1 MHVTELAAAA
11 GLLLIAALLADGGAD
26 LFTVSHSGSG
36 QLGIHAE
43 AALELGAQHVDLNIA
58 GTGDHGLVGLGV
70 VHHVEGGILLVEL
83 VEAGTQLLHLLLGL
97 GGDGTAVAGLGIVH
111 AVETHDA
118 LGVAQGVAG
127 LDLIHLADG
136 ADVAAADLLDLLAL
150 LALHDVQAAQ
160 LLGVAGGGVI
170 QGHIAGDP
178 ATEHLHHGVLAVLI
192 GDGLKDDGGGG
203 AVGIA
208 GHLDIVAVVIL
219 RRLSRHIRGH
229 GDQIQNGLHQHLHA
243 QTGDGGAAQHRADAA
258 VPDAQLQA
266 TGHVL
271 GGQLHGVEELLH
283 QLLVGAG
290 GGLHQLSP
298 QGLYLVGHIGGNGA
312 GSGLAALDLVSGV
325 MQQIHDA
332 RDLLVAVND
341 RGHNGNHGLAELALQ
356 SIQAGLI
363 VAVVLVGAVDEDH
376 AGLLAQQLPA
386 ALHTHGQAVLGGTHQ
401 HGALGGTNGGNSLTG
416 EIKVAGSVHD
426 VDTDVLIFDR
436 GKGQRNRDLAL
447 DLLGIVVADGV
458 AVGGTAQT
466 IRSLGHE
473 EHLLG
478 QSRLAGATVTQ
489 QADVANV
496 IGSHIQYSPFV
507 WYECAVRRSQSIRR
521 VYTIFLHLTN
531 TTFSVFFVENAGRIK
546 DSPGMGMEWYQ

>member
-1 MHVTELAAAA
+1 
-11 GLLLIAALLADGGAD
+11 
-26 LFTVSHSGSG
+26 
-36 QLGIHAE
+36 
-43 AALELGAQHVDLNIA
+43 
-58 GTGDHGLVGLGV
+58 
-70 VHHVEGGILLVEL
+70 
-83 VEAGTQLLHLLLGL
+83 
-97 GGDGTAVAGLGIVH
+97 
-111 AVETHDA
+111 
-118 LGVAQGVAG
+118 
-127 LDLIHLADG
+127 
-136 ADVAAADLLDLLAL
+136 
-150 LALHDVQAAQ
+150 
-160 LLGVAGGGVI
+160 
-170 QGHIAGDP
+170 
-178 ATEHLHHGVLAVLI
+178 
-192 GDGLKDDGGGG
+192 
-203 AVGIA
+203 
-208 GHLDIVAVVIL
+208 
-219 RRLSRHIRGH
+219 
-229 GDQIQNGLHQHLHA
+229 
-243 QTGDGGAAQHRADAA
+243 
-258 VPDAQLQA
+258 
-266 TGHVL
+266 
-271 GGQLHGVEELLH
+271 
-283 QLLVGAG
+283 
-290 GGLHQLSP
+290 
-298 QGLYLVGHIGGNGA
+298 
-312 GSGLAALDLVSGV
+312 

-356 SIQAGLI
+356 SIQTGLI

-401 HGALGGTNGGNSLTG
+401 HGALGSTDGGNGLAG

-426 VDTDVLIFDR
+426 VDADVLIFDR

-447 DLLGIVVADGV
+447 DLLGVVVADGV

-531 TTFSVFFVENAGRIK
+531 TTFSVFFVKNAGRLNG
-546 DSPGMGMEWYQ
+546 SPGMGMEWYQ